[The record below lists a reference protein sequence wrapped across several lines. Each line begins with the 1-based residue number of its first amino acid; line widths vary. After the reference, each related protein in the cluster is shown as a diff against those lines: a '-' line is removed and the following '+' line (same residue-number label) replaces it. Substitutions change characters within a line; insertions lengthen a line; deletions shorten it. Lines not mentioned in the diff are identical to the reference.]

1 MSNWSKNG
9 NHKHKAWIVLLSIL
23 TPVLLV
29 GVGFSAYFIRN
40 EAEASAHINVDAE
53 DFAEGNQSIS
63 ISFTGDV
70 TYFSSAYVDAS
81 HTTSTTAALTAEV
94 TFTGFNNV
102 SSASFLFT
110 LSEPST
116 ANIIAN
122 ITGKPSVSLSGVNCD
137 VSDNNT
143 STAHTLGNVMTFSTS
158 SDNLPSSFAATV
170 SYTLSSAN
178 NLSDATLTLKV
189 AKQ

>member
-1 MSNWSKNG
+1 MSNWNKNG

-40 EAEASAHINVDAE
+40 EAETSAHINVDAE

-63 ISFTGDV
+63 ISFTGDI
-70 TYFSSAYVDAS
+70 TYLSSSYVNSDHSTLSATAS
-81 HTTSTTAALTAEV
+81 ITAEV
-94 TFTGFNNV
+94 TFTGFNNTE
-102 SSASFLFT
+102 SASFLFT

-122 ITGKPSVSLSGVNCD
+122 ITSKPSVSGVNCVVD
-137 VSDNNT
+137 ENNT
-143 STAHTLGNVMTFSTS
+143 STAHSLSNVMMFSVS
-158 SDNLPSSFAATV
+158 SGNLASPFVATV
-170 SYTLSSAN
+170 SYTLSSAK

-189 AKQ
+189 TKQ